1 MDRHEIHIDTE
12 RLTIRSPTEADAA
25 PLAAL
30 WSDPRVTHFLGG
42 PRNFDEV
49 RAALLAGLADPPPID
64 LWPVVDKSSGD
75 VIGHCGLVP
84 KEVDGVD
91 AMGTCDE
98 VELVYVIAA
107 DHWGRGLATEA
118 ARAIRDYA
126 FHSLEIERL
135 ISLIDPANAA
145 SERVAQKVGLN
156 FERNTLRPNGKTLRL
171 YSISHSPS

>member
-1 MDRHEIHIDTE
+1 MDRNEVLIDTE
-12 RLTIRSPTEADAA
+12 RLTVRSPTESDVN
-25 PLAAL
+25 PLATL
-30 WSDPRVTHFLGG
+30 WSDLQVTTFLGG

-64 LWPVVDKSSGD
+64 LWPVVAKSSGD
-75 VIGHCGLVP
+75 ENPGSIIGHCGLVP
-84 KEVDGVD
+84 KEIEGH
-91 AMGTCDE
+91 DE
-98 VELVYVIAA
+98 VELVYVLAA

-145 SERVAQKVGLN
+145 SERVALKVGMQ
-156 FERNTLRPNGKTLRL
+156 FERDTVRPNGKTLRL
-171 YSISHSPS
+171 YSISYSHS

>member
-12 RLTIRSPTEADAA
+12 RLTIRSPTEADTT
-25 PLAAL
+25 PLARL

-64 LWPVVDKSSGD
+64 LWPVVEKSCSQL
-75 VIGHCGLVP
+75 VGHCGLLP
-84 KEVDGVD
+84 KEVDGH
-91 AMGTCDE
+91 DE
-98 VELVYVIAA
+98 FELVYVLAA

-118 ARAIRDYA
+118 AIAIRDYA
-126 FHSLEIERL
+126 LHSLEIERL
-135 ISLIDPANAA
+135 VSLIDPANAA
-145 SERVAQKVGLN
+145 SERVAQKVGLS
-156 FERNTLRPNGKTLRL
+156 FERDTLRPNGKTLRL

>member
-1 MDRHEIHIDTE
+1 MDRHETHIDTE
-12 RLTIRSPTEADAA
+12 RLTIRLPTEADVT
-25 PLAAL
+25 PLANL

-49 RAALLAGLADPPPID
+49 RAALLDGLADPPPID

-84 KEVDGVD
+84 KEIDGH
-91 AMGTCDE
+91 DE
-98 VELVYVIAA
+98 VELVYMIAA
-107 DHWGRGLATEA
+107 DHWGLGLATEA

-126 FHSLEIERL
+126 SHTLEIERL

-145 SERVAQKVGLN
+145 SERVATKVGMKH
-156 FERNTLRPNGKTLRL
+156 ERDTVRPSGKTLRL